1 MVQFAGTYKR
11 TKEEKYE
18 EFLSKLG
25 VGFMVR
31 KAATVSAPT
40 MTISEVRFP
49 SRKRL
54 FILLHFQRRKAN
66 LKL

>member
-40 MTISEVRFP
+40 MTISEVSYRF
-49 SRKRL
+49 RKRMYVPL
-54 FILLHFQRRKAN
+54 SILKG
-66 LKL
+66 